1 MQRINVNKPLTL
13 FCFLILFSVVQLF
26 FEKASVIQIGRQS
39 RMSWIDYFST
49 VGGLLGLVL
58 GMGIVSIVELVW
70 LGLRIVARP
79 LKLSKYIP

>member
-1 MQRINVNKPLTL
+1 MASSAYIVIL
-13 FCFLILFSVVQLF
+13 FSVTFSVVQLF
-26 FEKASVIQIGRQS
+26 FEKSSVIQMGRQS

-70 LGLRIVARP
+70 LCLRIVARP